1 MVNYFLVAVV
11 VAVITFIVMRKLTP
25 PPPAPKPVPVK
36 TFGLAQAA
44 KAAPMFQQLGDQAGL
59 GAKIAMG
66 VLAMMEIQSRVGAD
80 LKALLTERDNQI
92 VAAGERSKAA
102 QNEILECQSDRCC
115 SRAREGPGHG
125 GRRSVRRV
133 ADRPAGHRGLTHKRV
148 CQASSNLSPI
158 NEELICGFFC
168 IIILG
173 LINTHIWLNLKK
185 TTQLFL
191 TSYL

>member
-102 QNEILECQSDRCC
+102 QNEILQQQAMIANANRTAAAAELEKVQ
-115 SRAREGPGHG
+115 ATA
-125 GRRSVRRV
+125 V
-133 ADRPAGHRGLTHKRV
+133 AA
-148 CQASSNLSPI
+148 
-158 NEELICGFFC
+158 
-168 IIILG
+168 
-173 LINTHIWLNLKK
+173 
-185 TTQLFL
+185 LFGE
-191 TSYL
+191 